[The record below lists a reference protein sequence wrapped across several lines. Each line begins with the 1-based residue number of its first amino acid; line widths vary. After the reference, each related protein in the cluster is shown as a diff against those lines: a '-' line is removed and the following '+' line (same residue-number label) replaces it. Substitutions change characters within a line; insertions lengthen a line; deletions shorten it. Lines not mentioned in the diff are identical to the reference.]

1 MRIDVIHC
9 KLHTLKLRRPLGI
22 HNGGCFVTLN
32 LHIDGGC
39 DMFTFCVVLNET
51 KRKTQTNSREC
62 VEIR

>member
-9 KLHTLKLRRPLGI
+9 KLHTLKLRRPLRI
-22 HNGGCFVTLN
+22 YNGGCFETLN
-32 LHIDGGC
+32 LYIDGIC
-39 DMFTFCVVLNET
+39 EMFTFFVVLNET